1 MRFNLVVGTCIIT
14 VFIGVFGPACT
25 YGIFRNVYTVVFDSS
40 IHTVL
45 THAILNAKTATAETF
60 QLVPYLI
67 DHHNYIATNFCY
79 MAFKNKLTA
88 LRGATACKGLKQ
100 QYMAGQ
106 LDQPILLLVEA
117 CSGSLCMSYII
128 NYHIHIQHI
137 F

>member
-1 MRFNLVVGTCIIT
+1 MFT
-14 VFIGVFGPACT
+14 VFNGVFGPACT

-67 DHHNYIATNFCY
+67 KCVQIIITNFCY

-88 LRGATACKGLKQ
+88 LRGATAR
-100 QYMAGQ
+100 
-106 LDQPILLLVEA
+106 V
-117 CSGSLCMSYII
+117 
-128 NYHIHIQHI
+128 
-137 F
+137 

>member
-1 MRFNLVVGTCIIT
+1 MFT
-14 VFIGVFGPACT
+14 VFNGVFGPACT

-67 DHHNYIATNFCY
+67 KCVQIIILYSYQFLLYGFQEQADSPQRC
-79 MAFKNKLTA
+79 
-88 LRGATACKGLKQ
+88 RCKGLKQ

-106 LDQPILLLVEA
+106 LEINRSFYQPILLLVEA
-117 CSGSLCMSYII
+117 CSGS
-128 NYHIHIQHI
+128 
-137 F
+137 